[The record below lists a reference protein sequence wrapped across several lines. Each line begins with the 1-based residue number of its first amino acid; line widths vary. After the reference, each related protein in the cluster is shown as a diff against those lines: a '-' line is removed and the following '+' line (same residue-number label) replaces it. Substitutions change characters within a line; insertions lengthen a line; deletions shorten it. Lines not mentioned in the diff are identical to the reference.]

1 MVRGSTYAAKVST
14 GPGNGNKTKT
24 LRRGRGAA
32 LGTKRSS
39 TPPPVPGRSHMDI
52 QTDEVLE
59 ELTDKPIEMDMETQT
74 PAIHDRPPSPLF
86 VRAKIGHD
94 TETQIMAGDL
104 FNFDVEGD
112 PILEVLVARHYMW
125 PCWRSCRRGIEC
137 YCRTAAGIRNC
148 EEHRVV
154 RGSTPGGRDQA
165 KGTGEGKESGPGV
178 QEEGARRELEEKVAA
193 RSFCAISR

>member
-1 MVRGSTYAAKVST
+1 MQQSGQQGEFSYTSEPRAAPMKGKGKYRNENEQEGSINIAADPRVVRGSTYAAKVST
-14 GPGNGNKTKT
+14 GPANKTKT

-94 TETQIMAGDL
+94 METQILPGDL
-104 FNFDVEGD
+104 AT
-112 PILEVLVARHYMW
+112 I
-125 PCWRSCRRGIEC
+125 
-137 YCRTAAGIRNC
+137 AAGGDQFC
-148 EEHRVV
+148 
-154 RGSTPGGRDQA
+154 GS
-165 KGTGEGKESGPGV
+165 
-178 QEEGARRELEEKVAA
+178 
-193 RSFCAISR
+193 